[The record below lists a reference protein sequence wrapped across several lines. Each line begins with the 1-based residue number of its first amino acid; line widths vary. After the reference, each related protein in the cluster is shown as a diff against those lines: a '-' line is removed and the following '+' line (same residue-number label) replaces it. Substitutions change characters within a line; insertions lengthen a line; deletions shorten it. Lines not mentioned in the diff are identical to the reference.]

1 MDFYTKYNELSGE
14 SVRLEPIDESHIE
27 GLFEAGK
34 TQSDWEYLPI
44 PGFSN
49 IDEVKAWYHQAKKL
63 LEAGMHYTYVLIEPD
78 TNEVIGS
85 SRYMN
90 FRARDLAVEI
100 GYTWVGSKF
109 QRTSVNTEAKLLLLS
124 NAFEGMNA
132 NRVELK
138 TDARNIRS
146 QNAIER
152 VGGIKEGV
160 LRNHMVAQGGF
171 VRDTV
176 MYSVIKSEWPGVKE
190 NLIGKLSNYA

>member
-1 MDFYTKYNELSGE
+1 MDSNIKYNELSGE

-34 TQSDWEYLPI
+34 IHSDWKYLPI
-44 PGFSN
+44 PGFSD
-49 IDEVKAWYHQAKKL
+49 IAEVKAWYHQAKTL
-63 LEAGMHYTYVLIEPD
+63 LDAAMHYTYVLIEPD

-90 FRARDLAVEI
+90 IRTKDLALEI

-109 QRTSVNTEAKLLLLS
+109 QRTAVNTEAKLLLLH

-152 VGGIKEGV
+152 VGAIKEGV
-160 LRNHMVAQGGF
+160 LRNHMVTQGGF

-176 MYSVIKSEWPGVKE
+176 MYSIIKPEWPVVKE
-190 NLIGKLSNYA
+190 NLTRKLRSYA